1 MNLSSHSRLVVL
13 DDNSVFVDLVE
24 ITLQEIGFKCIKTS
38 NSSDNFM
45 KFVREYQ
52 IDVAFID
59 VNLPGADGLALLSW
73 VKQIQP
79 HAKVVMFSGNTHTE
93 KIIEA
98 KQLGADSF
106 LSKFQL
112 DKNIRDLLNQWQV
125 NYPLVQA

>member
-1 MNLSSHSRLVVL
+1 
-13 DDNSVFVDLVE
+13 
-24 ITLQEIGFKCIKTS
+24 
-38 NSSDNFM
+38 M

-79 HAKVVMFSGNTHTE
+79 HAKVVIFSGNTHTE
-93 KIIEA
+93 KVIEA